1 MAPLAVEKT
10 SAASISPSLGVN
22 CTYCKSHRSYKSPR
36 MYGRQNRLSVSR
48 KTEVTERVFLAAV
61 CQNMKKIITHLSEQ
75 GWIYG
80 NFFLLWKQIRNKKQ
94 KSL

>member
-10 SAASISPSLGVN
+10 SVASISPSLGVN

-48 KTEVTERVFLAAV
+48 KTEVTE
-61 CQNMKKIITHLSEQ
+61 
-75 GWIYG
+75 
-80 NFFLLWKQIRNKKQ
+80 
-94 KSL
+94 